1 MLTRLYI
8 DNFRCFEKFEY
19 RPARKQ
25 LILGGNGSGKTT
37 LLDAIVR
44 LRRLAVRG
52 DSADELFGLNQRTRW
67 LDQSLQSFEIEAAL
81 DGDIYTY
88 RLGIGFWGLRPASV
102 VQSEVLEWNET
113 SVFEFKLGEVH
124 YREDSGREVTYPFDT
139 TRSALATISPEGKTR
154 LLLRF
159 RNWLTGMRCFVIDPF
174 AMDARTESEDLLP
187 MVTLSNMA
195 SWYRHLVQVH
205 PGENTALHA
214 DLRDVLED
222 FNFLSLEP
230 AGESVRLL
238 SAEFRQKGQPTK
250 FRFDELSHGQ
260 RCLICL
266 YAILH
271 FVVAKGG
278 TVIID
283 EPENFIS
290 LREIQPWLMAAD
302 DMADD
307 HKGQVLLISHH
318 PGLID
323 QWAPSYGVQFVRD
336 GIGPVRVE
344 PFRGQPES
352 PLSASELVAR
362 GWERE

>member
-8 DNFRCFEKFEY
+8 DNFQCFEKFEY

-25 LILGGNGSGKTT
+25 LILGGNGSGKST
-37 LLDAIVR
+37 LMEALYLIRQFATQRNEYRD
-44 LRRLAVRG
+44 
-52 DSADELFGLNQRTRW
+52 LFPASQRTRG
-67 LDQSLQSFEIEAAL
+67 LNLTEQTFETGASLS
-81 DGDIYTY
+81 GGKYTY
-88 RLGIGFWGLRPASV
+88 RLV
-102 VQSEVLEWNET
+102 VEPGPDAQSETLHLDGQLLLESVDGRLVFVDGRPSRDLLEGHSAFMWGRSDRIAQFREWLAALSCLRINPFVLKPT
-113 SVFEFKLGEVH
+113 
-124 YREDSGREVTYPFDT
+124 
-139 TRSALATISPEGKTR
+139 LAT
-154 LLLRF
+154 
-159 RNWLTGMRCFVIDPF
+159 MDPVLKP
-174 AMDARTESEDLLP
+174 D
-187 MVTLSNMA
+187 LSNFA
-195 SWYRHLVQVH
+195 AWYSHLAQVGMN
-205 PGENTALHA
+205 PGNAAFLG
-214 DLRDVLED
+214 DLRDVLDGFRRLRFEC
-222 FNFLSLEP
+222 L
-230 AGESVRLL
+230 GENLQELVV
-238 SAEFRQKGQPTK
+238 EFQRDDMTVELGW
-250 FRFDELSHGQ
+250 DELSEGQ

-323 QWAPSYGVQFVRD
+323 QWAPSHGVQFVRD

>member
-1 MLTRLYI
+1 MLTRVYI

-25 LILGGNGSGKTT
+25 LILGGNGSGKST
-37 LLDAIVR
+37 LMDALFR
-44 LRRLAVRG
+44 LRSFAVRG
-52 DSADELFGLNQRTRW
+52 DQINDVFGMSQRTRW
-67 LDQSLQSFEIEAAL
+67 LNQSLQNFEIAAAL
-81 DGDIYTY
+81 DGQSYVY
-88 RLGIGFWGLRPASV
+88 RLGIEPWGRPARSM
-102 VQSEVLEWNET
+102 VQSEILECNGT
-113 SVFEFKLGEVH
+113 PIFEFKLGEIH
-124 YREDSGREVTYPFDT
+124 YHEDSGRDVAYMFDT
-139 TRSALATISPEGKTR
+139 TRSGLATISPDGSTR
-154 LLLRF
+154 SLLRF
-159 RNWLTGMRCFVIDPF
+159 RNWLMGLRCFVINPF
-174 AMDARTESEDLLP
+174 AIGARAESEDLLP
-187 MVTLSNMA
+187 NADLSNIA
-195 SWYRHLVQVH
+195 CWYRHLVQVH
-205 PGENTALHA
+205 PGENAALLS
-214 DLRDVLED
+214 DLREVLED

-230 AGESVRLL
+230 AGENVRLL
-238 SAEFRQKGQPTK
+238 SAEFRQNGQPTK

-307 HKGQVLLISHH
+307 HKGQVILISHH
-318 PGLID
+318 PELIN
-323 QWAPSYGVQFVRD
+323 QWAPSHGVQFVRD
-336 GIGPVRVE
+336 GVGPVRVE
-344 PFRGQPES
+344 RFRGDPES

>member
-25 LILGGNGSGKTT
+25 LILGGNGSGKST
-37 LLDAIVR
+37 LIEALVR
-44 LRRLAVRG
+44 LRSFAVHG
-52 DSADELFGLNQRTRW
+52 DRADELFGLNQRTRW
-67 LDQSLQSFEIEAAL
+67 LDQNSLTFEIEAEL
-81 DGDIYTY
+81 DGDRYKYSLGISSFPPAQVNLEIVECNEAPIFDF
-88 RLGIGFWGLRPASV
+88 RLGR
-102 VQSEVLEWNET
+102 
-113 SVFEFKLGEVH
+113 VH
-124 YREDSGREVTYPFDT
+124 FREDSGREVRYPFDQS
-139 TRSALATISPEGKTR
+139 RSALATLGPDGDTR
-154 LLLRF
+154 SLLRF
-159 RNWLTGMRCFVIDPF
+159 MNWLSSISCVVLDPF
-174 AMDARTESEDLLP
+174 AIGSRAEGEDRLP
-187 MVTLSNMA
+187 KLNLSNMA
-195 SWYRHLVQVH
+195 AWYRHLRQSH
-205 PGENTALHA
+205 PQGNDALLEDLRAVLDDFTFLRLDAAGEN
-214 DLRDVLED
+214 VQ
-222 FNFLSLEP
+222 
-230 AGESVRLL
+230 LL
-238 SAEFRQKGQPTK
+238 SAEFLQNDCRTK
-250 FRFDELSHGQ
+250 FRFDELSLGQ

-302 DMADD
+302 DMVDD

-318 PGLID
+318 PGLIA

>member
-25 LILGGNGSGKTT
+25 LILGGNGSGKST
-37 LLDAIVR
+37 LIEALVR
-44 LRRLAVRG
+44 LRSFAVHG
-52 DSADELFGLNQRTRW
+52 DGADELFGLDQRTRW
-67 LDQSLQSFEIEAAL
+67 LDQNSLTFEIEAEL
-81 DGDIYTY
+81 DGDRYRY
-88 RLGIGFWGLRPASV
+88 RLGVSSFPPPDVSWEIVECNGTPI
-102 VQSEVLEWNET
+102 
-113 SVFEFKLGEVH
+113 FEFKLGRVH
-124 YREDSGREVTYPFDT
+124 FREDSGHDVRYPFDRN
-139 TRSALATISPEGKTR
+139 RSALATISADGDTR
-154 LLLRF
+154 PLLRF
-159 RNWLTGMRCFVIDPF
+159 RNWLSNLSCFVINPF
-174 AMDARTESEDLLP
+174 AMGSRAEREDRLP
-187 MVTLSNMA
+187 KVDLSNMA
-195 SWYRHLVQVH
+195 AWYRHLRQAYPEGNTMLRDDLQAVLDNLDFLRLDPV
-205 PGENTALHA
+205 GENVQL
-214 DLRDVLED
+214 
-222 FNFLSLEP
+222 F
-230 AGESVRLL
+230 
-238 SAEFRQKGQPTK
+238 SAEFLQNDCRTK